1 MLLKEKNKEIFTDTI
16 RFKFPWRKYQE
27 RFLANFETHKE
38 DRHLHVIAPPGAGK
52 TILGLEMIRRVNRT
66 TLVLSPTLTI
76 KNQWKKRF
84 EDFFD
89 TENSFQGIST
99 DVKDLKTLNFTTYQ
113 GVYALYKSM
122 GSVDAFANYF
132 KKNNIE
138 VLVLDE
144 AHHLKTAWWK
154 ALIALK
160 NNSNLIIIALTATP
174 PFDSSH
180 SEMKRYFELCGP
192 VDEEI
197 TIPEL
202 VKEKALCP
210 HQDYVYL
217 SAPEKEG
224 IQYIFE
230 YRQKIATFVQFLTE
244 NENFIRFLKA
254 HPYYLL
260 QEKDIEEVCKNPSYL
275 AAILI
280 FLHHCKVPIDTRKL
294 AFFGFE
300 EGEEINFPSLTL
312 DWVETLLQYVLIG
325 DSPSVEES
333 DSLLNIIEKDLRK
346 IGGINGKKI
355 QLLGNE
361 SVFKKLTHSI
371 SKLRSINAIVLFEQQ
386 NLGDKLRLVV
396 LTDYIRKEFLGLHSS
411 YSNRIDKMGLVPI
424 FHYLKNSK
432 VDCSKLA
439 LLSGSLVIIHQ
450 SCLEAL
456 RNEYVLKDSQIK
468 PIDKDTDFVQI
479 IPSSSHQ
486 KSLVSVITSLF
497 EKGAI
502 TILLGT
508 KSLLGEGWDAP
519 SINALIMAS
528 NVGSFVS
535 SNQMRGRAIRA
546 GAKGKTSH
554 VWHLASVDQSVEDGG
569 YDIQQLQRRFTA
581 FVGVDASSLTI
592 LSGIERLGLP
602 RPFFPDFDVEDYN
615 ATLFEKSINRE
626 KLPEQWTKSIVKGT
640 RLNREIKLDFI
651 DEKLHK
657 KQKSIAVTDMVKIL
671 SMELGIGLLYFVFE
685 FSVKN
690 ALTIIGGGFITVLR
704 LFLIGVFTYLLP
716 KTYTLVKHYILYGNT
731 HKLLEKIAKTVLQ
744 TMEELQLLTTS
755 YDVLKFVFKNE
766 GAGQVTCTLIGGT
779 YHENATFVTALE
791 ELLSPIDSPKYL
803 IHRHSWMQHKIGV
816 FNVHA
821 VPEVFSKKKNANV
834 FFNHWKKNIGKADL
848 VFAHRLEG
856 RKLIVKSRLLH
867 VKYTSSDLVKDQVV
881 WK

>member
-1 MLLKEKNKEIFTDTI
+1 MLLNEKNNSIFTEKI
-16 RFKFPWRKYQE
+16 RFKFPWREYQQ
-27 RFLANFETHKE
+27 RFLANFDTHKK
-38 DRHLHVIAPPGAGK
+38 DHHLHVIAPPGAGK
-52 TILGLEMIRRVNRT
+52 TILGLEMIRRVNKI

-84 EDFFD
+84 EEFFD
-89 TENSFQGIST
+89 TENTFTEVST
-99 DVKDLKTLNFTTYQ
+99 DIKDLKLLNFTTYQ
-113 GVYALYKSM
+113 GVYALYKGMESID
-122 GSVDAFANYF
+122 SFSNYF
-132 KKNNIE
+132 KENNIS

-154 ALIALK
+154 ALMELK
-160 NNSNLIIIALTATP
+160 KNSDLIIIALTATP
-174 PFDSSH
+174 PFDSTH
-180 SEMKRYFELCGP
+180 SEMKRYFDLCGP

-217 SAPEKEG
+217 STPEKEG

-244 NENFIRFLKA
+244 NDKFIQFLEA

-260 QEKDIEEVCKNPSYL
+260 EEKDLEEVCKNPSYL
-275 AAILI
+275 AAILV
-280 FLHHCKVPIDTRKL
+280 FLHHCKISIDVRKL

-300 EGEEINFPSLTL
+300 EGEKISFPSLTL
-312 DWVETLLQYVLIG
+312 DWVETLLQYVLII
-325 DSPSVEES
+325 DRTSLEES
-333 DSLLNIIEKDLRK
+333 EPLLKGIENDLRK
-346 IGGINGKKI
+346 IGGIKGKKI

-361 SVFKKLTHSI
+361 SLFKKLTHSI

-386 NLGDKLRLVV
+386 DLGNKLRLVV
-396 LTDYIRKEFLGLHSS
+396 LTDYIRKEFLGLHAS

-439 LLSGSLVIIHQ
+439 LLSGSLVIIHR

-456 RNEYVLKDSQIK
+456 RKEYFLKDTQLK
-468 PIDKDTDFVQI
+468 EIDKDADFVQI
-479 IPSSSHQ
+479 IPSSSKGQ
-486 KSLVSVITSLF
+486 SLVSVITSLF
-497 EKGAI
+497 EKGVI

-554 VWHLASVDQSVEDGG
+554 VWHLASVDKTDKNGG

-581 FVGVDASSLTI
+581 FVGVDTSSHTI
-592 LSGIERLGLP
+592 LSGIGRLHLP
-602 RPFFPDFDVEDYN
+602 RPFLPDFKVEYYN
-615 ATLFEKSINRE
+615 STLFEKTINRE
-626 KLPEQWTKSIVKGT
+626 KLPEQWAESIVKGS
-640 RLNREIKLDFI
+640 RLRREVQLDFV
-651 DEKLHK
+651 DVNVHK
-657 KQKSIAVTDMVKIL
+657 KQRSIAVTDMVKVLLTEL
-671 SMELGIGLLYFVFE
+671 SIGLLYFVLE
-685 FSVKN
+685 FIVKN
-690 ALTIIGGGFITVLR
+690 ALTIVGGGIVTVLR
-704 LFLIGVFTYLLP
+704 VFLIGVFTFLLP
-716 KTYTLVKHYILYGNT
+716 KTYTLVKHYILFGNT
-731 HKLLEKIAKTVLQ
+731 HKLLGKIAKTVLQ
-744 TMEELQLLTTS
+744 TMEELHLLTSSFT
-755 YDVLKFVFKNE
+755 DLNFEFEE
-766 GAGQVTCTLIGGT
+766 GVTGQVICTLKGGT
-779 YHENATFVTALE
+779 YNENADFVTALE
-791 ELLSPIDSPKYL
+791 ELLSPIESPKYL
-803 IHRHSWMQHKIGV
+803 LYRHSWMQHKIGV

-821 VPEVFSKKKNANV
+821 VPEIFSNKKDANI
-834 FFNHWKKNIGKADL
+834 FFTHWKKNIGKADL
-848 VFAHRLEG
+848 VYAHRLEG
-856 RKLIVKSRLLH
+856 RKLIVKSRLLQ
-867 VKYTSSDLVKDQVV
+867 VKYTRSNLSKDQVV